1 MNNNQQLLVEY
12 YGPGE
17 ASIVT
22 GAPGRVNLIGE
33 HTDYNGG
40 YVLPFAIDRFTEAV
54 LRPRRDRKVRVYSTA
69 FQEETEFELPLRDPA
84 PTGRWDDYLKGIL
97 VELARCNGGLSFGFD
112 GVIQGNLPIGV
123 GLSSSASM
131 EIALA
136 LGLSRLYEIE
146 LEDLALIELCQR
158 AEIEFVGTNCG
169 IMDQYVSLLAR
180 EGSALLL
187 DVASLQHRYVL
198 LALEGVSFLAID
210 SGIRRA
216 LTNSGY
222 NKRRQECQ
230 QALRWLQRSLRDRR
244 IIFLRDLEHEELKK
258 LKNTMP
264 SPLWQRAMHVIAEN
278 ERVLQTVAALERD
291 DAPEVGR
298 LLSASHASLRDQY
311 EVSTPELD
319 FLVEW
324 GARNGALGAR
334 LVGGGFGGTT
344 LHLVPSCEERRY
356 VEGIVDAYKRETGKR
371 ANVWGVRP
379 SPGARQLN
387 EEEDR

>member
-84 PTGRWDDYLKGIL
+84 PAGRWDDYLKGIL
-97 VELARCNGGLSFGFD
+97 VELAHCNGGLSFGFD

-123 GLSSSASM
+123 GFSSSASM

-158 AEIEFVGTNCG
+158 AENEFVGANCG

-180 EGSALLL
+180 EGNALLL
-187 DVASLQHRYVL
+187 DVASLQHRYVP
-198 LALEGVSFLAID
+198 LALEGISFLAID

-258 LKNTMP
+258 LKDTMP
-264 SPLWQRAMHVIAEN
+264 SPLWQRAMHVITEN

-298 LLSASHASLRDQY
+298 LLSASHASLRDLF
-311 EVSTPELD
+311 EVSTPGLD
-319 FLVEW
+319 FLVDW
-324 GARNGALGAR
+324 AADHGALGAR
-334 LVGGGFGGTT
+334 LVGGGFGGAT
-344 LHLVPSCEERRY
+344 LHLVPAEVRTKYTTGICRAYERNFGLKIS
-356 VEGIVDAYKRETGKR
+356 VLEVHPG
-371 ANVWGVRP
+371 
-379 SPGARQLN
+379 PGARRNRNQG
-387 EEEDR
+387 R